1 MDRITT
7 ESLILI
13 HNRVREACLAKYNI
27 DFDRFM
33 IWDDGSV
40 ACYYTP
46 SYSYADEEEYYLTVE
61 DLQDENL
68 DKLAEERKA
77 KQKLENEKMV
87 EEQRL
92 ATERREIREKEE
104 RKQQFIKLKKEF
116 ENG

>member
-13 HNRVREACLAKYNI
+13 HNRVREACLAKYNV

-46 SYSYADEEEYYLTVE
+46 SYSYANEEEYYLTVE

-77 KQKLENEKMV
+77 KEEAERQKRI
-87 EEQRL
+87 EEQKI
-92 ATERREIREKEE
+92 ATEKRLIREKEE
-104 RKQQFIKLKKEF
+104 RKQQYLRLRKEF
-116 ENG
+116 EN